1 MALRFATNNFRT
13 AMRRRNFA
21 SAAAASEKG
30 FIEKFVPVEVRVL
43 LFSYVVRSKNKIVRA
58 VFFISLMFRK
68 TKKSCSNYFAHIL
81 TFISS

>member
-43 LFSYVVRSKNKIVRA
+43 LFSYKEQKQNRPRG
-58 VFFISLMFRK
+58 VF
-68 TKKSCSNYFAHIL
+68 YF
-81 TFISS
+81 SYV